1 MKKTKTIVTVGMM
14 AAVLAILS
22 IVQIP
27 GPTGVPF
34 TLQVFAVALCGY
46 VLGWKLG
53 ALAVIIYVLLGTV
66 GVPVFAGMT
75 AGPGVLVSVAGGFI
89 WGFILQAIGCGLFV
103 HKKFGNKILRIVCL
117 AVGGAVGAALCEIL
131 GAVTMCTAG
140 GMTYGAAL
148 AYNFAAF
155 YPLDLVKTMLA
166 LAVSLPIR
174 AGLRKASLF
183 D

>member
-1 MKKTKTIVTVGMM
+1 MCRLLQNQRPPFCRTQVSP
-14 AAVLAILS
+14 LS
-22 IVQIP
+22 
-27 GPTGVPF
+27 GRSGF

-148 AYNFAAF
+148 VYNFAAF